1 MPPCHNLDLLNFHI
15 CLLFAM
21 LYDLWREYTVSHP
34 GPLSLFPSIYSTGS
48 SLPPFRLCAHVSATP
63 PIIMAMASRERMPGT
78 SPKRSQAPRAA
89 ITTSIK
95 ITVESSVGETYLTT

>member
-1 MPPCHNLDLLNFHI
+1 MMC
-15 CLLFAM
+15 
-21 LYDLWREYTVSHP
+21 DLWREYTVSHP
-34 GPLSLFPSIYSTGS
+34 GPLSCFPSIYSTGS

-63 PIIMAMASRERMPGT
+63 PIIMAMASKERMPGT

-95 ITVESSVGETYLTT
+95 IIVERSEEHTSELQSRGHLVCRLLLEK